1 MDEVRLSA
9 RELRAL
15 AEIEEQ
21 LDQDEPL
28 ARRLRTMSRGLRW
41 SVPSAAGV
49 RRRLPVLGVVA
60 LGLTT
65 VTLLV
70 LAVGTEAPALIWAFA
85 ATWVLTLT
93 SLLNLVVRWSRRR
106 TAGPRTTPTP

>member
-21 LDQDEPL
+21 LDQDESL
-28 ARRLRTMSRGLRW
+28 AHRLRTMRRGLRL
-41 SVPSAAGV
+41 SVPSAGAA
-49 RRRLPVLGVVA
+49 RRRLPALGVVA
-60 LGLTT
+60 LGVTT

-70 LAVGTEAPALIWAFA
+70 LAVGTEEPALIWAFA
-85 ATWVLTLT
+85 AVWVLTLV
-93 SLLNLVVRWSRRR
+93 SLLRLVVRWSRRR
-106 TAGPRTTPTP
+106 AAGPRTTPTP